1 MKPKTKRRLQLLVGL
16 MIFILAAVASY
27 FSVSETGGRDSS
39 YDIYL
44 VLDVSGSMGNPLT
57 KIADLQTAAV
67 AFINTLNLS
76 GTHNIRVGI
85 VVYESN
91 AVHLLSLTN
100 DPNALIAAIQGL
112 GPLGSTA
119 MGDGIKLAV
128 DHLVQEGNSSAY
140 WVIVLMTDGQENN
153 SHNMQPIPAA
163 DFAVQNHVVVHC
175 IGFGSDAA
183 VDLLRDIARRTGG
196 QYLFASTGQDLIS
209 KFSFLASA
217 IVSPALHYGSRILM
231 ARAIPIILFLPEI
244 EKGASTIIRAISTTV
259 LKRPVEVKGVKC
271 PECGRMNRSGSRFCG
286 ACRTPLGV
294 TERPCPRCGYV
305 NRVGARYCGRCRA
318 SLKELMGE

>member
-1 MKPKTKRRLQLLVGL
+1 MKPQTKRKLQLLIGL
-16 MIFILAAVASY
+16 MIFALAAIASY
-27 FSVSETGGRDSS
+27 FSVSETGGKSSS

-44 VLDVSGSMGNPLT
+44 VLDVSGSMGGQ
-57 KIADLQTAAV
+57 KIVDLQNAAV
-67 AFINTLNLS
+67 AFVNTLNLS
-76 GTHNIRVGI
+76 GAQNIRVGL
-85 VVYESN
+85 VVYADN
-91 AVHLLSLTN
+91 AMHLLSLTN
-100 DPNALIAAIQGL
+100 DPNALITAIQGL
-112 GPLGSTA
+112 SAGGSTA
-119 MGDGIKLAV
+119 MFDGTKVAV
-128 DHLVQEGNSSAY
+128 DHLVQEGNSSAT
-140 WVIVLMTDGQENN
+140 WIIVLMTDGNENS
-153 SHNMQPIPAA
+153 SHLITSAQQVA
-163 DFAVQNHVVVHC
+163 DNAVQNHVAVHC
-175 IGFGSDAA
+175 IGFGSDAN
-183 VDLLRDIARRTGG
+183 VDMLKYIAQKTGG
-196 QYLFASTGQDLIS
+196 RYLFASTGLDLIS

-231 ARAIPIILFLPEI
+231 AIAIPIILFLPEI

-286 ACRTPLGV
+286 ACRTPLGA